1 MTFIDGDYR
10 EYLLGSTAEYNK
22 VQKRKFAKL
31 SLKQRQQLTSYLM
44 DESDAKRRVGRDSE
58 ETSGEGPDDDPVAP
72 I

>member
-1 MTFIDGDYR
+1 MSFTDGDYR
-10 EYLLGSTAEYNK
+10 EYLLGSPAEYNK
-22 VQKRKFAKL
+22 AQKREFAKL

-44 DESDAKRRVGRDSE
+44 DESDAKRRVERDSE

>member
-10 EYLLGSTAEYNK
+10 DYLLGSTAEYNRAETEGLK
-22 VQKRKFAKL
+22 KL
-31 SLKQRQQLTSYLM
+31 SLKQRQQLTGYLK
-44 DESDAKRRVGRDSE
+44 DESDAKRRVERDSE

>member
-1 MTFIDGDYR
+1 MTFVDGDYR
-10 EYLLGSTAEYNK
+10 DYLLGSTAEYNK

-44 DESDAKRRVGRDSE
+44 DESDAKRRVERDSE
-58 ETSGEGPDDDPVAP
+58 ETSGEGHDDDPVAP

>member
-1 MTFIDGDYR
+1 MTFVDGDYR
-10 EYLLGSTAEYNK
+10 DYLLGSTAEYKK

-44 DESDAKRRVGRDSE
+44 DESDAKRRVERDSE

>member
-1 MTFIDGDYR
+1 MTFVDGDYR
-10 EYLLGSTAEYNK
+10 DYLLGSTAEYNK

-44 DESDAKRRVGRDSE
+44 DESDAKRRVERDSE

>member
-1 MTFIDGDYR
+1 MTFVDGDYR

-44 DESDAKRRVGRDSE
+44 DESDEKRRVERDSE

>member
-1 MTFIDGDYR
+1 MTFVDGDYR

-44 DESDAKRRVGRDSE
+44 DESDAKRRVERDSE

>member
-1 MTFIDGDYR
+1 MTFVDGDYR
-10 EYLLGSTAEYNK
+10 DYLLGSTAEYNK

-44 DESDAKRRVGRDSE
+44 DESDAKRRVERDTE

>member
-1 MTFIDGDYR
+1 MTFTDGDYR

-22 VQKRKFAKL
+22 VEKRKFAKL

-44 DESDAKRRVGRDSE
+44 DESDANRRVGRDSE
-58 ETSGEGPDDDPVAP
+58 EASGEGADFDPVAP

>member
-1 MTFIDGDYR
+1 MTFVDGDYR

-44 DESDAKRRVGRDSE
+44 DESDAKRRVERDSE
-58 ETSGEGPDDDPVAP
+58 ETSGEGSFDDPVAP

>member
-1 MTFIDGDYR
+1 MSFTDSDYR

-22 VQKRKFAKL
+22 VQKREFAKL
-31 SLKQRQQLTSYLM
+31 SLKQRQQLTGYLK

>member
-1 MTFIDGDYR
+1 MAFVDGDYR
-10 EYLLGSTAEYNK
+10 DYLLGSTAEYNK
-22 VQKRKFAKL
+22 AEKRKFAKL
-31 SLKQRQQLTSYLM
+31 SLKQRQQIIGYLK

>member
-1 MTFIDGDYR
+1 MSFTDSDYR
-10 EYLLGSTAEYNK
+10 EYLLGSTAESNK
-22 VQKRKFAKL
+22 VQKREFAKL
-31 SLKQRQQLTSYLM
+31 SLKQRQQLTGYLK